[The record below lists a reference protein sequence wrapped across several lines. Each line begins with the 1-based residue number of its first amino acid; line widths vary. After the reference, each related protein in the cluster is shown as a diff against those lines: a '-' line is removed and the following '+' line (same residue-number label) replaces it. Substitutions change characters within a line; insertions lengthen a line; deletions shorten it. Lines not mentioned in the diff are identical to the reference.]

1 VSPDFIF
8 CAASSKVI
16 CGTILM
22 WVSFGSLR
30 ALKKFASSI
39 EILDYLEFA
48 VVQRLNGSEISD
60 LS

>member
-1 VSPDFIF
+1 
-8 CAASSKVI
+8 
-16 CGTILM
+16 M

-30 ALKKFASSI
+30 ALKKFARSI